1 MKKTNAMIAAGAALF
16 LTLTAASA
24 QAEVVNIGNEELKNV
39 LKQGTPLI
47 DLRTVSEWQQTG
59 VVEGSQLI
67 MLYDERGRADAEQWL
82 KQVELVADP
91 AKPIALICRTGN
103 RTGKAAQILAQKYP
117 NRTIY
122 NVRDGITGWAR
133 ASQPVVSVQ
142 QNIAHAGIKCSP
154 TC

>member
-1 MKKTNAMIAAGAALF
+1 MKTNAMIAAGTALF
-16 LTLTAASA
+16 LTLTASLA
-24 QAEVVNIGNEELKNV
+24 QAEVVNIGNEELKGI

-47 DLRTVSEWQQTG
+47 DLRTVGEWQQTG

-67 MLYDERGRADAEQWL
+67 MLYDERGRADPEQWM
-82 KQVELVADP
+82 KQVEQVADP

-103 RTGKAAQILAQKYP
+103 RTGKAAQMLAQKYP
-117 NRTIY
+117 GRTIY

-133 ASQPVVSVQ
+133 ASEPVVSVQ
-142 QNIAHAGIKCSP
+142 QNVKHAGITCSP